1 MRIWG
6 LEKESDLFKFTQQ
19 ENARAG
25 IRKLLTVTIMRP
37 SSNNNK
43 MQVWKTQWKKLVW
56 EESWNWQWNL
66 ALALLCEFEQ
76 IIPLPQI
83 CCITEAVK
91 RTPFHFK
98 AGTQRQNSFLKKMA

>member
-25 IRKLLTVTIMRP
+25 IRKLLTVTIMRQ

-43 MQVWKTQWKKLVW
+43 MSVWKTQWK
-56 EESWNWQWNL
+56 NWSGRNP
-66 ALALLCEFEQ
+66 EIDSE
-76 IIPLPQI
+76 
-83 CCITEAVK
+83 T
-91 RTPFHFK
+91 
-98 AGTQRQNSFLKKMA
+98 

>member
-1 MRIWG
+1 MHVLFPPDEYLQQMRIWG

-56 EESWNWQWNL
+56 EEPWNWQWNL

-76 IIPLPQI
+76 IIPL
-83 CCITEAVK
+83 V
-91 RTPFHFK
+91 
-98 AGTQRQNSFLKKMA
+98 SSYLKGYIQVNW